1 MTDQTS
7 TPTAPIENVGRGAT
21 FALLAIPAA
30 IILFAIIAGIFQII
44 SGIVAVVVPYI
55 ASWLYT
61 KGAGAS
67 VSRAGWGPFIGITAV
82 AIVLGTFTGI
92 VAATYASYLGNGGF
106 FSAAFLRTLGTQFT
120 TNFGDNVLPIL
131 IGLVLGAVGIA
142 GVLRGPRNRV
152 AAPAANPYTPPAPD
166 ATEPA
171 APIAPPAPPTPP
183 AANRP
188 SPGVV
193 LNGKPVDP
201 KQK

>member
-7 TPTAPIENVGRGAT
+7 APTAPIENVGRGAT

-30 IILFAIIAGIFQII
+30 IIVFAIIAGIFQII

-61 KGAGAS
+61 KGAGAPL
-67 VSRAGWGPFIGITAV
+67 SRAGWGPFIGITAV
-82 AIVLGTFTGI
+82 AILLGTFTGI

-106 FSAAFLRTLGTQFT
+106 FSAAFLRTLGNQFT
-120 TNFGDNVLPIL
+120 TNIGDDVLPIL
-131 IGLVLGAVGIA
+131 IGLALGAVGIA

-152 AAPAANPYTPPAPD
+152 TAPVANPYTPTAPD
-166 ATEPA
+166 ATAPA
-171 APIAPPAPPTPP
+171 TPIAPPAPP
-183 AANRP
+183 AANQP
-188 SPGVV
+188 SPGVM